1 MPGSL
6 FGCNGMVGKVL
17 GKTLDDEAFGPL
29 VRLRDEIHV
38 VAFVSDVQLARQ
50 FFDQDFAGLL
60 GDFDGG
66 FEIVLR
72 HRAGP
77 REVSITPSRGAAC
90 CARTRIASRSGVLHF
105 TTCDKRILLDERR
118 YAGGTHPHSMDA
130 YRKKGLAKWA
140 MCKWLKRKLDAGWE
154 VSSRSGRMP

>member
-6 FGCNGMVGKVL
+6 FGGDGVVRKVFREA
-17 GKTLDDEAFGPL
+17 LDDEAFRAL
-29 VRLRDEIHV
+29 VGLGDEIDF
-38 VAFVSDVQLARQ
+38 VAFVSDIQRARQ
-50 FFDQDFAGLL
+50 FFDEDFAGLL
-60 GDFDGG
+60 GDFDGS

-105 TTCDKRILLDERR
+105 TTSGKRSLLVERW
-118 YAGGTHPHSMDA
+118 YGGSTP
-130 YRKKGLAKWA
+130 
-140 MCKWLKRKLDAGWE
+140 
-154 VSSRSGRMP
+154 PF